1 MQVKTPKIKNNEVA
15 IFAIGGLHE
24 IGRNM
29 YCVQYQDEIIIMD
42 CGIKFP
48 EDELLGVNYV
58 ISDYSYLVKNREK
71 IKALV
76 VSHGHEDHIG
86 GIPFLL
92 EKIPEI
98 PVYATPFALA
108 LIKGKLEE
116 HGILAR
122 SELHPEFEDTV
133 LKFNK
138 LSVSFFRTTHS
149 IPDTLG
155 IAVHTPLGAV
165 VFTGDFK
172 FDLTPVMNQPAPNFQ
187 QMAQLGQEGVLA
199 LLSDSTNAEVSA
211 FTKSEQFVADS
222 LHNIITGIKG
232 RIIFATFAS
241 NLYRVSTA
249 LKAAEDTNRK
259 VAIFGRSMEN
269 GVKNGIELGYLN
281 VPDNLIVDA
290 ATINSLPPEKVM
302 ILCTGS
308 QGEPLAALSR
318 IANGTHRQI
327 KLHPNDTVI
336 FSSNPIPGNTLSVNH
351 LINNL
356 IEGGAHVIH
365 GRVNN
370 VHTSGHGGQEEL
382 KLMVRLVKPKYMIP
396 VHGEYRMQVI
406 HAGLAQQS
414 GVPAENTFVLQNG
427 EVAAFGPDSARIAG
441 QIQVDDVFVDTSGSA
456 DIGNVVVHDRQVLSE
471 EGIVIAVA
479 TVDFAHKRVLA
490 GPDIL
495 SRGFVYMRESQ
506 ELISAAQKRV
516 YHVLRSEMNQKELPD
531 MRQIKKAVTDSLSDF
546 LFQQTGRRPIV
557 LPMLVDKNS

>member
-1 MQVKTPKIKNNEVA
+1 MAKLTVKIKQNEVA
-15 IFAIGGLHE
+15 VFAIGGLHE

-29 YCVQYQDEIIIMD
+29 YCVQYQDEIVIMD

-48 EDELLGVNYV
+48 EDDLLGINYV

-108 LIKGKLEE
+108 LIKSKCEE
-116 HGILAR
+116 HGILDR
-122 SELHPEFEDTV
+122 TELHEEHEDTV
-133 LKFNK
+133 LTFDK
-138 LSVSFFRTTHS
+138 LKVTFFRTTHS

-187 QMAQLGQEGVLA
+187 RMAQLGEEGVLA
-199 LLSDSTNAEVSA
+199 LLSDSTNAEVPQ
-211 FTKSEQFVADS
+211 FTKSERFVAGS
-222 LHNIITGIKG
+222 LHNIITGIEG

-249 LKAAEDTNRK
+249 IQAAIDTGRK

-269 GVKNGIELGYLN
+269 GIQNGIDLGYLN
-281 VPDNLIVDA
+281 VPEGLIVDA
-290 ATINSLPPEKVM
+290 EAINSLPPEKVM
-302 ILCTGS
+302 LLCTGS

-327 KLHPNDTVI
+327 KLKPHDTVI
-336 FSSNPIPGNTLSVNH
+336 FSSNPIPGNTLSVNQ
-351 LINNL
+351 LINKL
-356 IEGGAHVIH
+356 MEGGANVVH

-382 KLMVRLVKPKYMIP
+382 KLMVELAKPKYMIP
-396 VHGEYRMQVI
+396 VHGEYRMQVV
-406 HAGLAQQS
+406 HAHLAQQA
-414 GVPAENTFVLQNG
+414 GVPAENTFVLKNG
-427 EVAAFGPDSARIAG
+427 EVVCFSPEGARIAG
-441 QIQVDDVFVDTSGSA
+441 DIHVKDVFVDTSGAA
-456 DIGNVVVHDRQVLSE
+456 DVGNIVVRDRQILSE
-471 EGIVIAVA
+471 EGLVVAVA
-479 TVDFAHKRVLA
+479 TVDYKHKQVLA

-506 ELISAAQKRV
+506 DLINAAQKHV
-516 YHVLRSEMNQKELPD
+516 YHVLKTEMAKSDKPKDSE
-531 MRQIKKAVTDSLSDF
+531 ICKAIIENLQDF
-546 LFQQTGRRPIV
+546 LYSRTERRPMI
-557 LPMLVDKNS
+557 LPMLVEKK

>member
-1 MQVKTPKIKNNEVA
+1 MAKLTVKIKQNEVA
-15 IFAIGGLHE
+15 VFAIGGLHE

-29 YCVQYQDEIIIMD
+29 YCVQYQDEIVIMD

-48 EDELLGVNYV
+48 EDDLLGINYV

-108 LIKGKLEE
+108 LIKSKCEE
-116 HGILAR
+116 HGILDR
-122 SELHPEFEDTV
+122 TELHEEHEETV
-133 LKFNK
+133 LTFDK
-138 LSVSFFRTTHS
+138 LKVTFFRTTHS

-187 QMAQLGQEGVLA
+187 RMAQLGEEGVLA
-199 LLSDSTNAEVSA
+199 LLSDSTNAEVPQ
-211 FTKSEQFVADS
+211 FTKSERFVAGS
-222 LHNIITGIKG
+222 LHNIITGIEG

-249 LKAAEDTNRK
+249 IQAAIDTGRK

-269 GVKNGIELGYLN
+269 GIQNGIDLGYLD
-281 VPDNLIVDA
+281 VPEGLIVDA
-290 ATINSLPPEKVM
+290 EAINSLPPEKVM
-302 ILCTGS
+302 LLCTGS

-327 KLHPNDTVI
+327 KLKPHDTVI
-336 FSSNPIPGNTLSVNH
+336 FSSNPIPGNTLSVNQ
-351 LINNL
+351 LINKL
-356 IEGGAHVIH
+356 MEGGAKVVH

-382 KLMVRLVKPKYMIP
+382 KLMVKLAKPKYMIP
-396 VHGEYRMQVI
+396 VHGEYRMQVV
-406 HAGLAQQS
+406 HSHLAQQT
-414 GVPAENTFVLQNG
+414 GVPAENTFVLKNG
-427 EVAAFGPDSARIAG
+427 EVVCFSPEGARIAG
-441 QIQVDDVFVDTSGSA
+441 DIHVKDVFVDTSGAA
-456 DIGNVVVHDRQVLSE
+456 DVGNIVVRDRQILSE
-471 EGIVIAVA
+471 EGLVVAVA
-479 TVDFAHKRVLA
+479 TVDYKHKQVLA

-506 ELISAAQKRV
+506 DLINAAQKHV
-516 YHVLRSEMNQKELPD
+516 YHVLKTEMAKSDKPKDSEI
-531 MRQIKKAVTDSLSDF
+531 RKAIIENLQDF
-546 LFQQTGRRPIV
+546 LYSRTERRPMI
-557 LPMLVDKNS
+557 LPMLVEKK

>member
-1 MQVKTPKIKNNEVA
+1 MTSQVKIKDNEVA
-15 IFAIGGLHE
+15 VFAIGGLHE

-29 YCVQYQDEIIIMD
+29 YCVQYQDEIVIMD

-48 EDELLGVNYV
+48 EDDLLGINYV
-58 ISDYSYLVKNREK
+58 ISDYSYLVKNRDK

-108 LIKGKLEE
+108 LIKSKCEE
-116 HGILAR
+116 HGILNKT
-122 SELHPEFEDTV
+122 ELHEEYEDTV
-133 LKFNK
+133 LKFDK
-138 LSVSFFRTTHS
+138 LSVTFFRTTHS

-187 QMAQLGQEGVLA
+187 RMAQLGKEGVLA
-199 LLSDSTNAEVSA
+199 LLSDSTNAEVPQ
-211 FTKSEQFVADS
+211 FTKSERFVAGS

-249 LKAAEDTNRK
+249 IKAAIDTGRK
-259 VAIFGRSMEN
+259 VAVFGRSMEN
-269 GVKNGIELGYLN
+269 GIQNGIDLGYLH
-281 VPDNLIVDA
+281 VPDGLIVDA
-290 ATINSLPPEKVM
+290 ETINSLPPEKVM

-308 QGEPLAALSR
+308 QGEPLAALSK

-327 KLHPNDTVI
+327 KLKPKDTVI

-351 LINNL
+351 LINKL
-356 IEGGAHVIH
+356 MEGGANVVH
-365 GRVNN
+365 GRINN

-382 KLMVRLVKPKYMIP
+382 KLMVELAKPKYMIP
-396 VHGEYRMQVI
+396 VHGEYRMQVV
-406 HAGLAQQS
+406 HAHLAQQA
-414 GVPAENTFVLQNG
+414 GVPKENTFVLKNG
-427 EVAAFGPDSARIAG
+427 EVVCFGPEGARIAG
-441 QIQVDDVFVDTSGSA
+441 DIHVKDVFVDTSGAA
-456 DIGNVVVHDRQVLSE
+456 DVGNIVVRDRQILSE
-471 EGIVIAVA
+471 EGLVVAVA
-479 TVDFAHKRVLA
+479 TVDYKHKRVLA

-506 ELISAAQKRV
+506 DLINAAQKHV
-516 YHVLRSEMNQKELPD
+516 YHVLKTEMAKKEKPKDSEI
-531 MRQIKKAVTDSLSDF
+531 RKAIIDNLQDF
-546 LFQQTGRRPIV
+546 LYSKTERRPMI
-557 LPMLVDKNS
+557 LPMLVEKK

>member
-1 MQVKTPKIKNNEVA
+1 MRIKNNEVA
-15 IFAIGGLHE
+15 VVAIGGLHE
-24 IGRNM
+24 IGKNM

-48 EDELLGVNYV
+48 EDDLLGINYV
-58 ISDYSYLVKNREK
+58 ISDYSYLIKNRKK

-92 EKIPEI
+92 EKISEI

-116 HGILAR
+116 HGILR
-122 SELHPEFEDTV
+122 TTELHEEHEDTV
-133 LKFNK
+133 LKFKK
-138 LSVSFFRTTHS
+138 LTVTFFRTTHS

-172 FDLTPVMNQPAPNFQ
+172 FDLTPVMNQPAPDFQ
-187 QMAQLGQEGVLA
+187 RMAKLGNEGVLA
-199 LLSDSTNAEVSA
+199 LLSDSTNAEVSQ
-211 FTKSEQFVADS
+211 FTKSERFVAHS
-222 LHNIITGIKG
+222 LHDIITGIHG

-249 LKAAEDTNRK
+249 IEAAIDTGRK

-269 GVKNGIELGYLN
+269 GVQNGIDLGYLN
-281 VPDNLIVDA
+281 VPEGLIVDA
-290 ATINSLPPEKVM
+290 NEINHTPAEQAM

-327 KLHPNDTVI
+327 SLQPGDTVI

-351 LINNL
+351 LINKL
-356 IEGGAHVIH
+356 MEGGANVIH
-365 GRVNN
+365 GRINN

-382 KLMVRLVKPKYMIP
+382 KMMVRLTKPKYMIP
-396 VHGEYRMQVI
+396 VHGEYRMQVV
-406 HAGLAQQS
+406 HTELAQAA
-414 GVPAENTFVLQNG
+414 GVPEDHTFVLENG
-427 EVAAFGPDSARIAG
+427 EVLCFSPEGSRIAG
-441 QIQVDDVFVDTSGSA
+441 HVPAGDVYVDTSGTA
-456 DIGNVVVHDRQVLSE
+456 DVGNVVVHDRQVLSE
-471 EGIVIAVA
+471 DGLVVVVA
-479 TVDFAHKRVLA
+479 TVDYKHKRVLA
-490 GPDIL
+490 GPDVL
-495 SRGFVYMRESQ
+495 SRGFVYMREST
-506 ELISAAQKRV
+506 ELINQAQKHI
-516 YHVLRSEMNQKELPD
+516 YHIIKSEMDKVETPKD
-531 MRQIKKAVTDSLSDF
+531 SVIRKAIIENLADF
-546 LFQQTGRRPIV
+546 LYSKTKRRPMI
-557 LPMLVDKNS
+557 LPMIVEKK

>member
-1 MQVKTPKIKNNEVA
+1 MDKLTVKIKQNEVA
-15 IFAIGGLHE
+15 VFAIGGLHE

-29 YCVQYQDEIIIMD
+29 YCVQYQDEIVIMD

-48 EDELLGVNYV
+48 EDDLLGINYV

-108 LIKGKLEE
+108 LIKSKCEE
-116 HGILAR
+116 HGILDR
-122 SELHPEFEDTV
+122 TELHEEHEDTV
-133 LKFNK
+133 LTFDK
-138 LSVSFFRTTHS
+138 LKVTFFRTTHS

-187 QMAQLGQEGVLA
+187 RMAHLGEEGVLA
-199 LLSDSTNAEVSA
+199 LLSDSTNAEVPQ
-211 FTKSEQFVADS
+211 FTKSERFVASS

-249 LKAAEDTNRK
+249 IQAAIDTGRK

-269 GVKNGIELGYLN
+269 GIQNGIDLGYLD
-281 VPDNLIVDA
+281 VPEGLIVDA
-290 ATINSLPPEKVM
+290 EAINSLPPEKVM
-302 ILCTGS
+302 LLCTGS

-327 KLHPNDTVI
+327 KLKPHDTVI
-336 FSSNPIPGNTLSVNH
+336 FSSNPIPGNTLSVNQ
-351 LINNL
+351 LINKL
-356 IEGGAHVIH
+356 MEGGANVVH

-382 KLMVRLVKPKYMIP
+382 KLMVELTKPKYMIP
-396 VHGEYRMQVI
+396 VHGEYRMQVV
-406 HAGLAQQS
+406 HAHLAQQA
-414 GVPAENTFVLQNG
+414 GVPAENTFVLKNG
-427 EVAAFGPDSARIAG
+427 EVVCFSPEGARIAG
-441 QIQVDDVFVDTSGSA
+441 DIHVKDVFVDTSGAA
-456 DIGNVVVHDRQVLSE
+456 DVGNIVVRDRQILSE
-471 EGIVIAVA
+471 EGLVVAVA
-479 TVDFAHKRVLA
+479 TVDYKHKQVLA

-506 ELISAAQKRV
+506 DLINAAQKLV
-516 YHVLRSEMNQKELPD
+516 YHVLKTEMAKSDKPKDSEI
-531 MRQIKKAVTDSLSDF
+531 RKAIIESLQDF
-546 LFQQTGRRPIV
+546 LYSRTERRPMI
-557 LPMLVDKNS
+557 LPMLVEKK

>member
-1 MQVKTPKIKNNEVA
+1 MKIKQNEVA
-15 IFAIGGLHE
+15 VFAIGGLHE

-29 YCVQYQDEIIIMD
+29 YCVQYQDEIVIMD

-48 EDELLGVNYV
+48 EDELLGINYV

-108 LIKGKLEE
+108 LIKSKCEE
-116 HGILAR
+116 HGILDR
-122 SELHPEFEDTV
+122 TELHEEHEDTV
-133 LKFNK
+133 LTFDK
-138 LSVSFFRTTHS
+138 LKVTFFRTTHS

-187 QMAQLGQEGVLA
+187 RMAQLGEEGVLA
-199 LLSDSTNAEVSA
+199 LLSDSTNAEVPQ
-211 FTKSEQFVADS
+211 FTKSERFVAGS

-249 LKAAEDTNRK
+249 IQAAIDTGRK

-269 GVKNGIELGYLN
+269 GIQNGIDLGYLD
-281 VPDNLIVDA
+281 VPEGLIVDA
-290 ATINSLPPEKVM
+290 ETINSLPPEKVM

-327 KLHPNDTVI
+327 KLKPHDTVI
-336 FSSNPIPGNTLSVNH
+336 FSSNPIPGNTLSVNQ
-351 LINNL
+351 LINKL
-356 IEGGAHVIH
+356 MEGGANVVH

-382 KLMVRLVKPKYMIP
+382 KLMVELAKPKYMIP
-396 VHGEYRMQVI
+396 VHGEYRMQVV
-406 HAGLAQQS
+406 HAHLAQQA
-414 GVPAENTFVLQNG
+414 GVPAENTFVLKNG
-427 EVAAFGPDSARIAG
+427 EVVCFSPEGARIAG
-441 QIQVDDVFVDTSGSA
+441 DIHVKDVFVDTSGAA
-456 DIGNVVVHDRQVLSE
+456 DVGNIVVRDRQILSE
-471 EGIVIAVA
+471 EGLVVAVA
-479 TVDFAHKRVLA
+479 TVDYKHKRVLA

-506 ELISAAQKRV
+506 DLINAAQKHV
-516 YHVLRSEMNQKELPD
+516 YHVLKTEMAKSDKPKDSEI
-531 MRQIKKAVTDSLSDF
+531 RKAIIENLQDF
-546 LFQQTGRRPIV
+546 LYSRTERRPMI
-557 LPMLVDKNS
+557 LPMLVEKK

>member
-1 MQVKTPKIKNNEVA
+1 MKIKQNEVA
-15 IFAIGGLHE
+15 VFAIGGLHE

-29 YCVQYQDEIIIMD
+29 YCVQYQDEIVIMD

-48 EDELLGVNYV
+48 EDDLLGINYV

-108 LIKGKLEE
+108 LIKSKCEE
-116 HGILAR
+116 HGILDR
-122 SELHPEFEDTV
+122 TELHEEHEDTV
-133 LKFNK
+133 LTFDK
-138 LSVSFFRTTHS
+138 LKVTFFRTTHS

-187 QMAQLGQEGVLA
+187 RMAHLGEEGVLA
-199 LLSDSTNAEVSA
+199 LLSDSTNAEVPQ
-211 FTKSEQFVADS
+211 FTKSERFVASS
-222 LHNIITGIKG
+222 LHNIITGIEG

-249 LKAAEDTNRK
+249 IQAAIDTGRK

-269 GVKNGIELGYLN
+269 GIQNGIDLGYLD
-281 VPDNLIVDA
+281 VPEGLIVDA
-290 ATINSLPPEKVM
+290 EAINSLPPEKVM
-302 ILCTGS
+302 LLCTGS

-327 KLHPNDTVI
+327 KLKPHDTVI
-336 FSSNPIPGNTLSVNH
+336 FSSNPIPGNTLSVNQ
-351 LINNL
+351 LINKL
-356 IEGGAHVIH
+356 MEGGANVVH

-382 KLMVRLVKPKYMIP
+382 KLMVELAKPKYMIP
-396 VHGEYRMQVI
+396 VHGEYRMQVV
-406 HAGLAQQS
+406 HAHLAQQA
-414 GVPAENTFVLQNG
+414 GVPAENTFVLKNG
-427 EVAAFGPDSARIAG
+427 EVVCFSSEGARIAG
-441 QIQVDDVFVDTSGSA
+441 DIHVKDVFVDTSGAA
-456 DIGNVVVHDRQVLSE
+456 DVGNIVVRDRQILSE
-471 EGIVIAVA
+471 EGLVVVVA
-479 TVDFAHKRVLA
+479 TVDYKHKLVLA

-506 ELISAAQKRV
+506 DLINAAQKLV
-516 YHVLRSEMNQKELPD
+516 YHVLKTEMAKSDKPKDSEI
-531 MRQIKKAVTDSLSDF
+531 RKAIIESLQDF
-546 LFQQTGRRPIV
+546 LYSRTERRPMI
-557 LPMLVDKNS
+557 LPMLVEKK

>member
-1 MQVKTPKIKNNEVA
+1 MRIKNNEVA
-15 IFAIGGLHE
+15 VVAIGGLHE
-24 IGRNM
+24 IGKNM

-48 EDELLGVNYV
+48 EDDLLGINYV
-58 ISDYSYLVKNREK
+58 ISDYSYLIKNRKK

-116 HGILAR
+116 HGILR
-122 SELHPEFEDTV
+122 TTELHEEHEDTV
-133 LKFNK
+133 LKFKK
-138 LSVSFFRTTHS
+138 LTVTFFRTTHS

-172 FDLTPVMNQPAPNFQ
+172 FDLTPVMNQPAPDFQ
-187 QMAQLGQEGVLA
+187 RMAKLGNEGVLA
-199 LLSDSTNAEVSA
+199 LLSDSTNAEVSQ
-211 FTKSEQFVADS
+211 FTKSERFVAHS
-222 LHNIITGIKG
+222 LHDIITGIHG

-249 LKAAEDTNRK
+249 IEAAIDTGRK

-269 GVKNGIELGYLN
+269 GVQNGIDLGYLN
-281 VPDNLIVDA
+281 VPEGLIVDA
-290 ATINSLPPEKVM
+290 NEINHTPAEQAM

-327 KLHPNDTVI
+327 SLQPGDTVI

-351 LINNL
+351 LINKL
-356 IEGGAHVIH
+356 MEGGANVIH
-365 GRVNN
+365 GRINN

-382 KLMVRLVKPKYMIP
+382 KMMVRLTKPKYMIP
-396 VHGEYRMQVI
+396 VHGEYRMQVV
-406 HAGLAQQS
+406 HTELAQAA
-414 GVPAENTFVLQNG
+414 GVPEDHTFVLENG
-427 EVAAFGPDSARIAG
+427 EVLCFSPEGSRIAG
-441 QIQVDDVFVDTSGSA
+441 HIPAGDVYVDTSGTA
-456 DIGNVVVHDRQVLSE
+456 DVGNVVVHDRQVLSE
-471 EGIVIAVA
+471 DGLVVVVA
-479 TVDFAHKRVLA
+479 TVDYKHKRVLA
-490 GPDIL
+490 GPDVL
-495 SRGFVYMRESQ
+495 SRGFVYMREST
-506 ELISAAQKRV
+506 ELINQAQKHI
-516 YHVLRSEMNQKELPD
+516 YHIIKSEMDKVETPKD
-531 MRQIKKAVTDSLSDF
+531 SVVRKAIIENLADF
-546 LFQQTGRRPIV
+546 LYSKTKRRPMI
-557 LPMLVDKNS
+557 LPMIVEKK

>member
-1 MQVKTPKIKNNEVA
+1 MRIKNNEVA
-15 IFAIGGLHE
+15 VVAIGGLHE
-24 IGRNM
+24 IGKNM

-48 EDELLGVNYV
+48 EDDLLGINYV
-58 ISDYSYLVKNREK
+58 ISDYSYLIKNRKK

-116 HGILAR
+116 HGILR
-122 SELHPEFEDTV
+122 TTELHEEHEDTV
-133 LKFNK
+133 LKFKK
-138 LSVSFFRTTHS
+138 LTVTFFRTTHS

-172 FDLTPVMNQPAPNFQ
+172 FDLTPVMNQPAPDFQ
-187 QMAQLGQEGVLA
+187 KMAKLGNEGVLV
-199 LLSDSTNAEVSA
+199 LLSDSTNAEVTQ
-211 FTKSEQFVADS
+211 FTKSERFVAKS
-222 LHNIITGIKG
+222 LHDIITGIHG

-249 LKAAEDTNRK
+249 IQAAIDTGRK

-269 GVKNGIELGYLN
+269 GVQNGIDLGYLN
-281 VPDNLIVDA
+281 VPDGLIVDA
-290 ATINSLPPEKVM
+290 NEINHTPAEQVM

-327 KLHPNDTVI
+327 SLQPGDTVI

-351 LINNL
+351 LINKL
-356 IEGGAHVIH
+356 MEGGASVVH
-365 GRVNN
+365 GRINN

-382 KLMVRLVKPKYMIP
+382 KMMVRLTKPKYMIP

-406 HAGLAQQS
+406 HTELAQAA
-414 GVPAENTFVLQNG
+414 GVPAANTFVLENG
-427 EVAAFGPDSARIAG
+427 EVICFGPEGSRIAG
-441 QIQVDDVFVDTSGSA
+441 HIPAGDVYVDTSGTA
-456 DIGNVVVHDRQVLSE
+456 DVGNVVVHDRQVLSE
-471 EGIVIAVA
+471 DGLVVVVA
-479 TVDFAHKRVLA
+479 TVDYKHKRVLA
-490 GPDIL
+490 GPDVL
-495 SRGFVYMRESQ
+495 SRGFVYMREST
-506 ELISAAQKRV
+506 ELINQAQKHI
-516 YHVLRSEMNQKELPD
+516 YHIIKSEMDKTEHP
-531 MRQIKKAVTDSLSDF
+531 KDSVIRNAIITNLSDF
-546 LFQQTGRRPIV
+546 LYSKTKRRPLI
-557 LPMLVDKNS
+557 LPMLVEKK

>member
-1 MQVKTPKIKNNEVA
+1 MKIKQNEVA
-15 IFAIGGLHE
+15 VFAIGGLHE

-29 YCVQYQDEIIIMD
+29 YCVQYQDEIVIMD

-48 EDELLGVNYV
+48 EDELLGINYV

-108 LIKGKLEE
+108 LIKSKCEE
-116 HGILAR
+116 HGILDR
-122 SELHPEFEDTV
+122 TELHEEHEDTV
-133 LKFNK
+133 LTFDK
-138 LSVSFFRTTHS
+138 LKVTFFRTTHS

-187 QMAQLGQEGVLA
+187 RMAQLGEEGVLA
-199 LLSDSTNAEVSA
+199 LLSDSTNAEVPQ
-211 FTKSEQFVADS
+211 FTKSERFVAGS
-222 LHNIITGIKG
+222 LHNIITGIEG

-249 LKAAEDTNRK
+249 IQAAIDTGRK

-269 GVKNGIELGYLN
+269 GIQNGIDLGYLD
-281 VPDNLIVDA
+281 VPEGLIVDA
-290 ATINSLPPEKVM
+290 ETINSLPPEKVM

-327 KLHPNDTVI
+327 KLKPHDTVI
-336 FSSNPIPGNTLSVNH
+336 FSSNPIPGNTLSVNQ
-351 LINNL
+351 LINKL
-356 IEGGAHVIH
+356 MEGGANVVH

-382 KLMVRLVKPKYMIP
+382 KLMVELAKPKYMIP
-396 VHGEYRMQVI
+396 VHGEYRMQVV
-406 HAGLAQQS
+406 HAHLAQQA
-414 GVPAENTFVLQNG
+414 GVPAENTFVLKNG
-427 EVAAFGPDSARIAG
+427 EVVCFSPDGARIAG
-441 QIQVDDVFVDTSGSA
+441 DIHVKDVFVDTSGAA
-456 DIGNVVVHDRQVLSE
+456 DVGNIVVRDRQILSE
-471 EGIVIAVA
+471 EGLVVAVA
-479 TVDFAHKRVLA
+479 TVDYKHKRVLA

-506 ELISAAQKRV
+506 DLINAAQKHV
-516 YHVLRSEMNQKELPD
+516 YHILKTEMAKSDKPKDSEI
-531 MRQIKKAVTDSLSDF
+531 RKAIVENLQDF
-546 LFQQTGRRPIV
+546 LYSRTERRPMI
-557 LPMLVDKNS
+557 LPMLIEKK

>member
-1 MQVKTPKIKNNEVA
+1 MKIKQNEVA
-15 IFAIGGLHE
+15 VFAIGGLHE

-29 YCVQYQDEIIIMD
+29 YCVQYQDEIVIMD

-48 EDELLGVNYV
+48 EDELLGINYV

-108 LIKGKLEE
+108 LIKSKCEE
-116 HGILAR
+116 HGILDR
-122 SELHPEFEDTV
+122 TELHEEHEDTV
-133 LKFNK
+133 LTFDK
-138 LSVSFFRTTHS
+138 LKVTFFRTTHS

-187 QMAQLGQEGVLA
+187 RMAQLGEEGVLA
-199 LLSDSTNAEVSA
+199 LLSDSTNAEVPQ
-211 FTKSEQFVADS
+211 FTKSERFVAGS
-222 LHNIITGIKG
+222 LHNIITGIEG

-249 LKAAEDTNRK
+249 IQAAIDTGRK

-269 GVKNGIELGYLN
+269 GIQNGIDLGYLD
-281 VPDNLIVDA
+281 VPEGLIVDA
-290 ATINSLPPEKVM
+290 ETINSLPPEKVM

-327 KLHPNDTVI
+327 KLKPHDTVI
-336 FSSNPIPGNTLSVNH
+336 FSSNPIPGNTLSVNQ
-351 LINNL
+351 LINKL
-356 IEGGAHVIH
+356 MEGGANVVH

-382 KLMVRLVKPKYMIP
+382 KLMVELAKPKYMIP
-396 VHGEYRMQVI
+396 VHGEYRMQVV
-406 HAGLAQQS
+406 HAHLAQQA
-414 GVPAENTFVLQNG
+414 GVPAENTFVLKNG
-427 EVAAFGPDSARIAG
+427 EVVCFSPDGARIAG
-441 QIQVDDVFVDTSGSA
+441 DIHVKDVFVDTSGAA
-456 DIGNVVVHDRQVLSE
+456 DVGNIVVRDRQILSE
-471 EGIVIAVA
+471 EGLVVAVA
-479 TVDFAHKRVLA
+479 TVDYKHKRVLA

-506 ELISAAQKRV
+506 DLINAAQKHV
-516 YHVLRSEMNQKELPD
+516 YHVLKTEMAKSDKPKDSEI
-531 MRQIKKAVTDSLSDF
+531 RKAIVENLQDF
-546 LFQQTGRRPIV
+546 LYSRTERRPTI
-557 LPMLVDKNS
+557 LPMLIEKK

>member
-1 MQVKTPKIKNNEVA
+1 MKIKQNEVA
-15 IFAIGGLHE
+15 VFAIGGLHE

-29 YCVQYQDEIIIMD
+29 YCVQYQDEIVIMD

-48 EDELLGVNYV
+48 EDDLLGINYV

-108 LIKGKLEE
+108 LIKSKCEE
-116 HGILAR
+116 HGILDR
-122 SELHPEFEDTV
+122 TELHEEHEDTV
-133 LKFNK
+133 LTFDK
-138 LSVSFFRTTHS
+138 LKVTFFRTTHS

-187 QMAQLGQEGVLA
+187 RMAQLGEEGVLA
-199 LLSDSTNAEVSA
+199 LLSDSTNAEVPQ
-211 FTKSEQFVADS
+211 FTKSERFVASS
-222 LHNIITGIKG
+222 LHKIITGIEG

-249 LKAAEDTNRK
+249 IQAAIDTGRK

-269 GVKNGIELGYLN
+269 GIQNGIDLGYLD
-281 VPDNLIVDA
+281 VPEGLIVDA
-290 ATINSLPPEKVM
+290 EAINSLPPEKVM
-302 ILCTGS
+302 LLCTGS

-327 KLHPNDTVI
+327 KLKPHDTVI
-336 FSSNPIPGNTLSVNH
+336 FSSNPIPGNTLSVNQ
-351 LINNL
+351 LINKL
-356 IEGGAHVIH
+356 MEGGANVVH

-382 KLMVRLVKPKYMIP
+382 KLMVELTKPKYMIP
-396 VHGEYRMQVI
+396 VHGEYRMQVV
-406 HAGLAQQS
+406 HAHLAQQA
-414 GVPAENTFVLQNG
+414 GVPAENTFVLKNG
-427 EVAAFGPDSARIAG
+427 DVVCFSPEGARIAG
-441 QIQVDDVFVDTSGSA
+441 DIHVKDVFVDTSGAA
-456 DIGNVVVHDRQVLSE
+456 DVGNIVVRDRQILSE
-471 EGIVIAVA
+471 EGLVVAVA
-479 TVDFAHKRVLA
+479 TVDYKHKQVLA

-506 ELISAAQKRV
+506 DLINAAQKHV
-516 YHVLRSEMNQKELPD
+516 YHVLKTEMAKSDKPKDSEI
-531 MRQIKKAVTDSLSDF
+531 RKAIIESLQDF
-546 LFQQTGRRPIV
+546 LYSRTERRPMI
-557 LPMLVDKNS
+557 LPMLVEKK

>member
-1 MQVKTPKIKNNEVA
+1 MKIKKNEVA
-15 IFAIGGLHE
+15 VFAIGGLHE

-48 EDELLGVNYV
+48 EDELLGINYV

-108 LIKGKLEE
+108 LIKSKCEE
-116 HGILAR
+116 HGILDKT
-122 SELHPEFEDTV
+122 ELHVESEDLV
-133 LKFNK
+133 LQFDK

-187 QMAQLGQEGVLA
+187 RMAQLGEEGVLA
-199 LLSDSTNAEVSA
+199 LLSDSTNAEVPQ
-211 FTKSEQFVADS
+211 FTKSERFVAGS

-249 LKAAEDTNRK
+249 IKAAIDTGRK
-259 VAIFGRSMEN
+259 VAVFGRSMEN
-269 GVKNGIELGYLN
+269 GIQNGIELGYLN

-290 ATINSLPPEKVM
+290 ETINSLPPEKVM

-327 KLHPNDTVI
+327 KLHPDDTVI

-351 LINNL
+351 LINKL
-356 IEGGAHVIH
+356 MEGGAHVVH

-382 KLMVRLVKPKYMIP
+382 KLMVELSKPKYMIP
-396 VHGEYRMQVI
+396 VHGEYRMQVV
-406 HAGLAQQS
+406 HAHLAQEA
-414 GVPAENTFVLQNG
+414 GVPAENTFVLKNG
-427 EVAAFGPDSARIAG
+427 EIVCFSPEGARIAG
-441 QIQVDDVFVDTSGSA
+441 DLHVKDVFVDTSGAA
-456 DIGNVVVHDRQVLSE
+456 DVGNVVVRDRQILSE
-471 EGIVIAVA
+471 EGLVVAVA
-479 TVDFAHKRVLA
+479 TVDYKHKRVLA

-506 ELISAAQKRV
+506 DLINAAQKHV
-516 YHVLRSEMNQKELPD
+516 YHILKTEMAKDEKPKDSEI
-531 MRQIKKAVTDSLSDF
+531 RKAIIENLQDF
-546 LFQQTGRRPIV
+546 LYSRTERRPMI
-557 LPMLVDKNS
+557 LPMLIEKK

>member
-1 MQVKTPKIKNNEVA
+1 MKIKQNEVA
-15 IFAIGGLHE
+15 VFAIGGLHE

-29 YCVQYQDEIIIMD
+29 YCVQYQDEIVIMD

-48 EDELLGVNYV
+48 EDDLLGINYV

-108 LIKGKLEE
+108 LIKSKCEE
-116 HGILAR
+116 HGILDR
-122 SELHPEFEDTV
+122 TELHEEHEDTV
-133 LKFNK
+133 LTFDK
-138 LSVSFFRTTHS
+138 LKVTFFRTTHS

-187 QMAQLGQEGVLA
+187 RMAQLGEEGVLA
-199 LLSDSTNAEVSA
+199 LLSDSTNAEVPQ
-211 FTKSEQFVADS
+211 FTKSERFVAGS
-222 LHNIITGIKG
+222 LHNIITGIEG

-249 LKAAEDTNRK
+249 IQAAIDTGRK

-269 GVKNGIELGYLN
+269 GIQNGIDLGYLD
-281 VPDNLIVDA
+281 VPEGLIVDA
-290 ATINSLPPEKVM
+290 EAINSLPPEKVM
-302 ILCTGS
+302 LLCTGS

-327 KLHPNDTVI
+327 KLKPHDTVI
-336 FSSNPIPGNTLSVNH
+336 FSSNPIPGNTLSVNQ
-351 LINNL
+351 LINKL
-356 IEGGAHVIH
+356 MEGGANVVH

-382 KLMVRLVKPKYMIP
+382 KLMVELTKPKYMIP
-396 VHGEYRMQVI
+396 VHGEYRMQVV
-406 HAGLAQQS
+406 HAHLAQQA
-414 GVPAENTFVLQNG
+414 GVPAENTFVLKNG
-427 EVAAFGPDSARIAG
+427 DVVCFSPEGARIAG
-441 QIQVDDVFVDTSGSA
+441 DIHVKDVFVDTSGAA
-456 DIGNVVVHDRQVLSE
+456 DVGNIVVRDRQILSE
-471 EGIVIAVA
+471 EGLVVAVA
-479 TVDFAHKRVLA
+479 TVDYKHKQVLA

-506 ELISAAQKRV
+506 DLINAAQKLV
-516 YHVLRSEMNQKELPD
+516 YHVLKTEMAKSDKPKDSEI
-531 MRQIKKAVTDSLSDF
+531 RKAIIESLQDF
-546 LFQQTGRRPIV
+546 LYSRTERRPMI
-557 LPMLVDKNS
+557 LPMLVEKK

>member
-1 MQVKTPKIKNNEVA
+1 MKIKQNEVA
-15 IFAIGGLHE
+15 VFAIGGLHE

-29 YCVQYQDEIIIMD
+29 YCVQYQDEIVIMD

-48 EDELLGVNYV
+48 EDDLLGINYV

-108 LIKGKLEE
+108 LIKSKCEE
-116 HGILAR
+116 HGILDR
-122 SELHPEFEDTV
+122 TELHEEHEDTV
-133 LKFNK
+133 LTFDK
-138 LSVSFFRTTHS
+138 LKVTFFRTTHS

-187 QMAQLGQEGVLA
+187 RMAHLGEEGVLA
-199 LLSDSTNAEVSA
+199 LLSDSTNAEVPQ
-211 FTKSEQFVADS
+211 FTKSERFVASS
-222 LHNIITGIKG
+222 LHNIITGIEG

-249 LKAAEDTNRK
+249 IQAAIDTGRK

-269 GVKNGIELGYLN
+269 GIQNGIDLGYLN
-281 VPDNLIVDA
+281 VPEGLIVDA
-290 ATINSLPPEKVM
+290 EAINSLPPEKVM
-302 ILCTGS
+302 LLCTGS

-327 KLHPNDTVI
+327 KLKPHDTVI
-336 FSSNPIPGNTLSVNH
+336 FSSNPIPGNTLSVNQ
-351 LINNL
+351 LINKL
-356 IEGGAHVIH
+356 MEGGANVVH

-382 KLMVRLVKPKYMIP
+382 KLMVELTKPKYMIP
-396 VHGEYRMQVI
+396 VHGEYRMQVV
-406 HAGLAQQS
+406 HAHLAQQA
-414 GVPAENTFVLQNG
+414 GVPAENTFVLKNG
-427 EVAAFGPDSARIAG
+427 EVVCFSPEGARIAG
-441 QIQVDDVFVDTSGSA
+441 DIHVKDVFVDTSGAA
-456 DIGNVVVHDRQVLSE
+456 DVGNIVVRDRQILSE
-471 EGIVIAVA
+471 EGLVVAVA
-479 TVDFAHKRVLA
+479 TVDYKHKQVLA

-506 ELISAAQKRV
+506 DLINAAQKLV
-516 YHVLRSEMNQKELPD
+516 YHVLKTEMAKSDKPKDSEI
-531 MRQIKKAVTDSLSDF
+531 RKAIIESLQDF
-546 LFQQTGRRPIV
+546 LYSRTERRPMI
-557 LPMLVDKNS
+557 LPMLVEKK

>member
-1 MQVKTPKIKNNEVA
+1 MKIKQNEVA
-15 IFAIGGLHE
+15 VFAIGGLHE

-29 YCVQYQDEIIIMD
+29 YCVQYQDEIVIMD

-48 EDELLGVNYV
+48 EDDLLGINYV

-98 PVYATPFALA
+98 PVYATPYALA
-108 LIKGKLEE
+108 LIKSKCEE
-116 HGILAR
+116 HGILDR
-122 SELHPEFEDTV
+122 TELHEEHEDTV
-133 LKFNK
+133 LTFDK
-138 LSVSFFRTTHS
+138 LKVTFFRTTHS

-155 IAVHTPLGAV
+155 IAVHTPLGVV

-187 QMAQLGQEGVLA
+187 RMAQLGEEGVLA
-199 LLSDSTNAEVSA
+199 LLSDSTNAEVPQ
-211 FTKSEQFVADS
+211 FTKSERFVASS
-222 LHNIITGIKG
+222 LHNIITGIEG

-249 LKAAEDTNRK
+249 IQAAIDTGRK

-269 GVKNGIELGYLN
+269 GIQNGIDLGYLD
-281 VPDNLIVDA
+281 VPEGLIVDA
-290 ATINSLPPEKVM
+290 EAINSLPPEKVM
-302 ILCTGS
+302 LLCTGS

-327 KLHPNDTVI
+327 KLKPHDTVI
-336 FSSNPIPGNTLSVNH
+336 FSSNPIPGNTMSVNQ
-351 LINNL
+351 LINKL
-356 IEGGAHVIH
+356 MEGGANVVH

-382 KLMVRLVKPKYMIP
+382 KLMVELTKPKYMIP
-396 VHGEYRMQVI
+396 VHGEYRMQVV
-406 HAGLAQQS
+406 HAHLAQQA
-414 GVPAENTFVLQNG
+414 GVPAENTFVLKNG
-427 EVAAFGPDSARIAG
+427 EVVCFSPEGARIAG
-441 QIQVDDVFVDTSGSA
+441 DIHVKDVFVDTSGAA
-456 DIGNVVVHDRQVLSE
+456 DVGNIVVRDRQILSE
-471 EGIVIAVA
+471 EGLVVAVA
-479 TVDFAHKRVLA
+479 TVDYKHKQVLA

-506 ELISAAQKRV
+506 DLINAAQKLV
-516 YHVLRSEMNQKELPD
+516 YHVLKTEMAKSDKPKDSEI
-531 MRQIKKAVTDSLSDF
+531 RKAIIESLQDF
-546 LFQQTGRRPIV
+546 LYSRTERRPMI
-557 LPMLVDKNS
+557 LPMLVEKK

>member
-1 MQVKTPKIKNNEVA
+1 MKIKQNEVA
-15 IFAIGGLHE
+15 VFAIGGLHE

-48 EDELLGVNYV
+48 EDELLGINYV

-108 LIKGKLEE
+108 LIKSKCEE
-116 HGILAR
+116 HGILDR
-122 SELHPEFEDTV
+122 TELHEEHEDTV
-133 LKFNK
+133 LTFDK
-138 LSVSFFRTTHS
+138 LKVTFFRTTHS

-187 QMAQLGQEGVLA
+187 RMAQLGEEGVLA
-199 LLSDSTNAEVSA
+199 LLSDSTNAEVPQ
-211 FTKSEQFVADS
+211 FTKSERFVAGS
-222 LHNIITGIKG
+222 LHNIITGIEG

-249 LKAAEDTNRK
+249 IQAAIDTGRK

-269 GVKNGIELGYLN
+269 GIQNGIDLGYLD
-281 VPDNLIVDA
+281 VPEGLIVDA
-290 ATINSLPPEKVM
+290 ETINSLPPEKVM

-327 KLHPNDTVI
+327 KLKPHDTVI
-336 FSSNPIPGNTLSVNH
+336 FSSNPIPGNTLSVNQ
-351 LINNL
+351 LINKL
-356 IEGGAHVIH
+356 MEGGANVVH

-382 KLMVRLVKPKYMIP
+382 KLMVELAKPKYMIP
-396 VHGEYRMQVI
+396 VHGEYRMQVV
-406 HAGLAQQS
+406 HAHLAQQA
-414 GVPAENTFVLQNG
+414 GVPAENTFVLKNG
-427 EVAAFGPDSARIAG
+427 EVVCFSPEGARIAG
-441 QIQVDDVFVDTSGSA
+441 DIHVKDVFVDTSGAA
-456 DIGNVVVHDRQVLSE
+456 DVGNIVVRDRQILSE
-471 EGIVIAVA
+471 EGLVVAVA
-479 TVDFAHKRVLA
+479 TVDYKHKRVLA

-506 ELISAAQKRV
+506 DLINAAQKHV
-516 YHVLRSEMNQKELPD
+516 YHVLKTEMAKSDKPKDSEI
-531 MRQIKKAVTDSLSDF
+531 RKAIVENLQDF
-546 LFQQTGRRPIV
+546 LYSRTERRPMI
-557 LPMLVDKNS
+557 LPMLIEKK

>member
-1 MQVKTPKIKNNEVA
+1 MAKLTVKIKQNEVA
-15 IFAIGGLHE
+15 VFAIGGLHE

-29 YCVQYQDEIIIMD
+29 YCVQYQDEIVIMD

-48 EDELLGVNYV
+48 EDDLLGINYV

-108 LIKGKLEE
+108 LIKSKCEE
-116 HGILAR
+116 HGILDR
-122 SELHPEFEDTV
+122 TELHEEHEDTV
-133 LKFNK
+133 LTFDK
-138 LSVSFFRTTHS
+138 LKVTFFRTTHS

-187 QMAQLGQEGVLA
+187 RMAQLGEEGVLA
-199 LLSDSTNAEVSA
+199 LLSDSTNAEVPQ
-211 FTKSEQFVADS
+211 FTKSERFVAGS
-222 LHNIITGIKG
+222 LHNIITGIEG

-249 LKAAEDTNRK
+249 IQAAIDTGRK

-269 GVKNGIELGYLN
+269 GIQNGIDLGYLD
-281 VPDNLIVDA
+281 VPEGLIVDA
-290 ATINSLPPEKVM
+290 EAINSLPPEKVM
-302 ILCTGS
+302 LLCTGS

-327 KLHPNDTVI
+327 KLKPHDTVI
-336 FSSNPIPGNTLSVNH
+336 FSSNPIPGNTLSVNQ
-351 LINNL
+351 LINKL
-356 IEGGAHVIH
+356 MEGGAKVVH

-382 KLMVRLVKPKYMIP
+382 KLMVKLAKPKYMIP
-396 VHGEYRMQVI
+396 VHGEYRMQVV
-406 HAGLAQQS
+406 HSHLAQQT
-414 GVPAENTFVLQNG
+414 GVPAENTFVLKNG
-427 EVAAFGPDSARIAG
+427 EVVCFSPEGARIAG
-441 QIQVDDVFVDTSGSA
+441 DIHVKDVFVDTSGAA
-456 DIGNVVVHDRQVLSE
+456 DVGNIVVRDRQILSE
-471 EGIVIAVA
+471 EGLVVAVA
-479 TVDFAHKRVLA
+479 TVDYKHKQVLA

-506 ELISAAQKRV
+506 DLINAAQKHV
-516 YHVLRSEMNQKELPD
+516 YHVLKTEMAKSDKPKDSEI
-531 MRQIKKAVTDSLSDF
+531 RKAIIENLQDF
-546 LFQQTGRRPIV
+546 LYARTERRPMI
-557 LPMLVDKNS
+557 LPMLVEKK

>member
-1 MQVKTPKIKNNEVA
+1 MKIKQNEVA
-15 IFAIGGLHE
+15 VFAIGGLHE

-29 YCVQYQDEIIIMD
+29 YCVQYQDEIVIMD

-48 EDELLGVNYV
+48 EDDLLGINYV

-108 LIKGKLEE
+108 LIKSKCEE
-116 HGILAR
+116 HGILDR
-122 SELHPEFEDTV
+122 TELHEEHEDTV
-133 LKFNK
+133 LTFDK
-138 LSVSFFRTTHS
+138 LKVTFFRTTHS

-187 QMAQLGQEGVLA
+187 RMAHLGEEGVLA
-199 LLSDSTNAEVSA
+199 LLSDSTNAEVPQ
-211 FTKSEQFVADS
+211 FTKSERFVASS

-249 LKAAEDTNRK
+249 IQAAIDTGRK

-269 GVKNGIELGYLN
+269 GIQNGIDLGYLD
-281 VPDNLIVDA
+281 VPEGLIVDA
-290 ATINSLPPEKVM
+290 EAINSLPPEKVM
-302 ILCTGS
+302 LLCTGS

-327 KLHPNDTVI
+327 KLKPHDTVI
-336 FSSNPIPGNTLSVNH
+336 FSSNPIPGNTLSVNQ
-351 LINNL
+351 LINKL
-356 IEGGAHVIH
+356 MEGGANVVH

-382 KLMVRLVKPKYMIP
+382 KLMVELTKPKYMIP
-396 VHGEYRMQVI
+396 VHGEYRMQVV
-406 HAGLAQQS
+406 HAHLAQQA
-414 GVPAENTFVLQNG
+414 GVPAENTFVLKNG
-427 EVAAFGPDSARIAG
+427 EVVCFSPEGARIAG
-441 QIQVDDVFVDTSGSA
+441 DIHVKDVFVDTSGAA
-456 DIGNVVVHDRQVLSE
+456 DVGNIVVRDRQILSE
-471 EGIVIAVA
+471 EGLVVAVA
-479 TVDFAHKRVLA
+479 TVDYKHKQVLA

-506 ELISAAQKRV
+506 DLINAAQKLV
-516 YHVLRSEMNQKELPD
+516 YHVLKTEMAKSDKPKDSEI
-531 MRQIKKAVTDSLSDF
+531 RKAIIESLQDF
-546 LFQQTGRRPIV
+546 LYSRTERRPMI
-557 LPMLVDKNS
+557 LPMLVEKK

>member
-1 MQVKTPKIKNNEVA
+1 MKIKQNEVA
-15 IFAIGGLHE
+15 VFAIGGLHE

-29 YCVQYQDEIIIMD
+29 YCVQYQDEIVIMD

-48 EDELLGVNYV
+48 EDELLGINYV

-108 LIKGKLEE
+108 LIKSKCEE
-116 HGILAR
+116 HGIMDR
-122 SELHPEFEDTV
+122 TELHEEHEDTV
-133 LKFNK
+133 LTFDK
-138 LSVSFFRTTHS
+138 LKVTFFRTTHS

-187 QMAQLGQEGVLA
+187 RMAQLGEEGVLA
-199 LLSDSTNAEVSA
+199 LLSDSTNAEVPQ
-211 FTKSEQFVADS
+211 FTKSERFVAGS

-249 LKAAEDTNRK
+249 IQAAIDTGRK

-269 GVKNGIELGYLN
+269 GIQNGIDLGYLD
-281 VPDNLIVDA
+281 VPEGLIVDA
-290 ATINSLPPEKVM
+290 ETINSLPPEKVM

-327 KLHPNDTVI
+327 KLKPHDTVI
-336 FSSNPIPGNTLSVNH
+336 FSSNPIPGNTLSVNQ
-351 LINNL
+351 LINKL
-356 IEGGAHVIH
+356 MEGGANVVH

-382 KLMVRLVKPKYMIP
+382 KLMVELAKPKYMIP
-396 VHGEYRMQVI
+396 VHGEYRMQVV
-406 HAGLAQQS
+406 HAHLAQQA
-414 GVPAENTFVLQNG
+414 GVPAENTFVLKNG
-427 EVAAFGPDSARIAG
+427 EVVCFSPEGARIAG
-441 QIQVDDVFVDTSGSA
+441 DIHVKDVFVDTSGAA
-456 DIGNVVVHDRQVLSE
+456 DVGNIVVRDRQILSE
-471 EGIVIAVA
+471 EGLVVAVA
-479 TVDFAHKRVLA
+479 TVDYKHKRVLA

-506 ELISAAQKRV
+506 DLINAAQKHV
-516 YHVLRSEMNQKELPD
+516 YHVLKTEMAKSDKPKDSEI
-531 MRQIKKAVTDSLSDF
+531 RKAIIENLQDF
-546 LFQQTGRRPIV
+546 LYSRTERRPMI
-557 LPMLVDKNS
+557 LPMLVEKK

>member
-1 MQVKTPKIKNNEVA
+1 MKIKQNEVA
-15 IFAIGGLHE
+15 VFAIGGLHE

-29 YCVQYQDEIIIMD
+29 YCIQYQDEIVIMD

-48 EDELLGVNYV
+48 EDELLGINYV

-108 LIKGKLEE
+108 LIKSKCEE
-116 HGILAR
+116 HGILDR
-122 SELHPEFEDTV
+122 TELHEEHEDTV
-133 LKFNK
+133 LTFDK
-138 LSVSFFRTTHS
+138 LKVTFFRTTHS

-187 QMAQLGQEGVLA
+187 RMAQLGEEGVLA
-199 LLSDSTNAEVSA
+199 LLSDSTNAEVPQ
-211 FTKSEQFVADS
+211 FTKSERFVAGS
-222 LHNIITGIKG
+222 LHNIITGIEG

-249 LKAAEDTNRK
+249 IQAAIDTGRK

-269 GVKNGIELGYLN
+269 GIQNGIDLGYLD
-281 VPDNLIVDA
+281 VPEGLIVDA
-290 ATINSLPPEKVM
+290 ETINSLPPEKVM

-327 KLHPNDTVI
+327 KLKPHDTVI
-336 FSSNPIPGNTLSVNH
+336 FSSNPIPGNTLSVNQ
-351 LINNL
+351 LINKL
-356 IEGGAHVIH
+356 MEGGANVLH

-382 KLMVRLVKPKYMIP
+382 KLMVELAKPKYMIP
-396 VHGEYRMQVI
+396 VHGEYRMQVV
-406 HAGLAQQS
+406 HAHLAQQA
-414 GVPAENTFVLQNG
+414 GVPAENTFVLKNG
-427 EVAAFGPDSARIAG
+427 EVVCFSPDGARIAG
-441 QIQVDDVFVDTSGSA
+441 DIHVKDVFVDTSGAA
-456 DIGNVVVHDRQVLSE
+456 DVGNIVVRDRQILSE
-471 EGIVIAVA
+471 EGLVVAVA
-479 TVDFAHKRVLA
+479 TVDYKHKRVLA

-506 ELISAAQKRV
+506 DLINAAQKHV
-516 YHVLRSEMNQKELPD
+516 YHVLKTEMAKSDKPKDSEI
-531 MRQIKKAVTDSLSDF
+531 RKAIVENLQDF
-546 LFQQTGRRPIV
+546 LYSRTERRPMI
-557 LPMLVDKNS
+557 LPMLIEKK

>member
-1 MQVKTPKIKNNEVA
+1 MTKLTVKIKQNEVA
-15 IFAIGGLHE
+15 VFAIGGLHE

-29 YCVQYQDEIIIMD
+29 YCVQYQDEIVIMD

-48 EDELLGVNYV
+48 EDELLGINYV

-108 LIKGKLEE
+108 LIKSKCEE
-116 HGILAR
+116 HGILDR
-122 SELHPEFEDTV
+122 TELHEEHEDTV
-133 LKFNK
+133 LTFDK
-138 LSVSFFRTTHS
+138 LKVTFFRTTHS

-187 QMAQLGQEGVLA
+187 RMAQLGEEGVLA
-199 LLSDSTNAEVSA
+199 LLSDSTNAEVPQ
-211 FTKSEQFVADS
+211 FTKSERFVAGS
-222 LHNIITGIKG
+222 LHNIITGIQG

-249 LKAAEDTNRK
+249 IQAAIDTGRK

-269 GVKNGIELGYLN
+269 GIQNGIDLGYLD
-281 VPDNLIVDA
+281 VPEGLIVDA
-290 ATINSLPPEKVM
+290 ETINSLPPEKVM

-327 KLHPNDTVI
+327 KLKPHDTVI
-336 FSSNPIPGNTLSVNH
+336 FSSNPIPGNTLSVNQ
-351 LINNL
+351 LINKL
-356 IEGGAHVIH
+356 MEGGANVVH

-382 KLMVRLVKPKYMIP
+382 KLMVELAKPKYMIP
-396 VHGEYRMQVI
+396 VHGEYRMQVV
-406 HAGLAQQS
+406 HAHLAQQA
-414 GVPAENTFVLQNG
+414 GVPAENTFVLKNG
-427 EVAAFGPDSARIAG
+427 EVVCFSPDGARIAG
-441 QIQVDDVFVDTSGSA
+441 DIHVKDVFVDTSGAA
-456 DIGNVVVHDRQVLSE
+456 DVGNIVVRDRQILSE
-471 EGIVIAVA
+471 EGLVVAVA
-479 TVDFAHKRVLA
+479 TVDYKHKRVLA

-506 ELISAAQKRV
+506 DLINAAQKHV
-516 YHVLRSEMNQKELPD
+516 YHVLKTEMAKSDKPKDSEI
-531 MRQIKKAVTDSLSDF
+531 RKAIVENLQDF
-546 LFQQTGRRPIV
+546 LYSRTERRPMI
-557 LPMLVDKNS
+557 LPMLIEKK

>member
-1 MQVKTPKIKNNEVA
+1 VKIKQNEVA
-15 IFAIGGLHE
+15 VFAIGGLHE

-29 YCVQYQDEIIIMD
+29 YCVQYQDEIVIMD

-48 EDELLGVNYV
+48 EDELLGINYV

-108 LIKGKLEE
+108 LIKSKCEE
-116 HGILAR
+116 HGILDR
-122 SELHPEFEDTV
+122 TELHEEHEDTV
-133 LKFNK
+133 LTFDK
-138 LSVSFFRTTHS
+138 LKVTFFRTTHS

-187 QMAQLGQEGVLA
+187 RMAQLGEEGVLA
-199 LLSDSTNAEVSA
+199 LLSDSTNAEVPQ
-211 FTKSEQFVADS
+211 FTKSERFVAGS
-222 LHNIITGIKG
+222 LHNIITGIEG

-249 LKAAEDTNRK
+249 IQAAIDTGRK

-269 GVKNGIELGYLN
+269 GIQNGIDLGYLD
-281 VPDNLIVDA
+281 VPEGLIVDA
-290 ATINSLPPEKVM
+290 ETINSLPPEKVM

-327 KLHPNDTVI
+327 KLKPHDTVI
-336 FSSNPIPGNTLSVNH
+336 FSSNPIPGNTLSVNQ
-351 LINNL
+351 LINKL
-356 IEGGAHVIH
+356 MEGGANVVH

-382 KLMVRLVKPKYMIP
+382 KLMVELAKPKYMIP
-396 VHGEYRMQVI
+396 VHGEYRMQVV
-406 HAGLAQQS
+406 HAHLAQQA
-414 GVPAENTFVLQNG
+414 GVPAENTFVLKNG
-427 EVAAFGPDSARIAG
+427 EVVCFSPEGARIAG
-441 QIQVDDVFVDTSGSA
+441 DIHVKDVFVDTSGAA
-456 DIGNVVVHDRQVLSE
+456 DVGNIVVRDRQILSE
-471 EGIVIAVA
+471 EGLVVAVA
-479 TVDFAHKRVLA
+479 TVDYKHKRVLA

-506 ELISAAQKRV
+506 DLINAAQKHV
-516 YHVLRSEMNQKELPD
+516 YHVLKTEMAKSDKPKDSEI
-531 MRQIKKAVTDSLSDF
+531 RKAIVENLQDF
-546 LFQQTGRRPIV
+546 LYSRTERRPMI
-557 LPMLVDKNS
+557 LPMLIEKK

>member
-1 MQVKTPKIKNNEVA
+1 MKIKQNEVA
-15 IFAIGGLHE
+15 VFAIGGLHE

-29 YCVQYQDEIIIMD
+29 YCVQYQDEIVIMD

-48 EDELLGVNYV
+48 EDDLLGINYV

-108 LIKGKLEE
+108 LIKSKCEE
-116 HGILAR
+116 HGILDR
-122 SELHPEFEDTV
+122 TELHEEHEDTV
-133 LKFNK
+133 LTFDK
-138 LSVSFFRTTHS
+138 LKVTFFRTTHS

-187 QMAQLGQEGVLA
+187 KMAQLGEEGVLA
-199 LLSDSTNAEVSA
+199 LLSDSTNAEVPQ
-211 FTKSEQFVADS
+211 FTKSERFVAGS
-222 LHNIITGIKG
+222 LHNIITGIEG

-249 LKAAEDTNRK
+249 IQAAIDTGRK

-269 GVKNGIELGYLN
+269 GIQNGIDLGYLD
-281 VPDNLIVDA
+281 VPEGLIVDA
-290 ATINSLPPEKVM
+290 EAINSLPPEKVM
-302 ILCTGS
+302 LLCTGS

-327 KLHPNDTVI
+327 KLKPHDTVI
-336 FSSNPIPGNTLSVNH
+336 FSSNPIPGNTLSVNQ
-351 LINNL
+351 LINKL
-356 IEGGAHVIH
+356 MEGGANVVH

-382 KLMVRLVKPKYMIP
+382 KLMVELAKPKYMIP
-396 VHGEYRMQVI
+396 VHGEYRMQVV
-406 HAGLAQQS
+406 HAHLAQQA
-414 GVPAENTFVLQNG
+414 GVPAENTFVLKNG
-427 EVAAFGPDSARIAG
+427 EVVCFSPEGARIAG
-441 QIQVDDVFVDTSGSA
+441 DIHVKDVFVDTSGA
-456 DIGNVVVHDRQVLSE
+456 DDVGNIVVRDRQILSE
-471 EGIVIAVA
+471 EGLVVAVA
-479 TVDFAHKRVLA
+479 TVDYKHKRVLA

-506 ELISAAQKRV
+506 DLINAAQKHV
-516 YHVLRSEMNQKELPD
+516 YHVLKTEMAKSDKPKDSEI
-531 MRQIKKAVTDSLSDF
+531 RKAIIENLQDF
-546 LFQQTGRRPIV
+546 LYSRTERRPMI
-557 LPMLVDKNS
+557 LPMLVEKK

>member
-1 MQVKTPKIKNNEVA
+1 MAKLTVKIKQNEVA
-15 IFAIGGLHE
+15 VFAIGGLHE

-29 YCVQYQDEIIIMD
+29 YCVQYQDEIVIMD

-48 EDELLGVNYV
+48 EDDLLGINYV

-108 LIKGKLEE
+108 LIKSKCEE
-116 HGILAR
+116 HGILDR
-122 SELHPEFEDTV
+122 TELHEEHEDTV
-133 LKFNK
+133 LTFDK
-138 LSVSFFRTTHS
+138 LKVTFFRTTHS

-187 QMAQLGQEGVLA
+187 RMAQLGEEGVLA
-199 LLSDSTNAEVSA
+199 LLSDSTNAEVPQ
-211 FTKSEQFVADS
+211 FTKSERFVAGS
-222 LHNIITGIKG
+222 LHNIITGIEG

-249 LKAAEDTNRK
+249 IQAAIDTGRK

-269 GVKNGIELGYLN
+269 GIQNGIDLGYLD
-281 VPDNLIVDA
+281 VPEGLIVDA
-290 ATINSLPPEKVM
+290 ETINSLPPEKVM
-302 ILCTGS
+302 LLCTGS

-327 KLHPNDTVI
+327 KLKPHDTVI
-336 FSSNPIPGNTLSVNH
+336 FSSNPIPGNTLSVNQ
-351 LINNL
+351 LINKL
-356 IEGGAHVIH
+356 MEGGANVVH

-382 KLMVRLVKPKYMIP
+382 KLMVELAKPKYMIP
-396 VHGEYRMQVI
+396 VHGEYRMQVV
-406 HAGLAQQS
+406 HAHLAQQA
-414 GVPAENTFVLQNG
+414 GVPAENTFVLKNG
-427 EVAAFGPDSARIAG
+427 EVVCFSPEGARIAG
-441 QIQVDDVFVDTSGSA
+441 DIHVKDVFVDTSGA
-456 DIGNVVVHDRQVLSE
+456 DDVGNIVVRDRQILSE
-471 EGIVIAVA
+471 EGLVVAVA
-479 TVDFAHKRVLA
+479 TVDYKHKRVLA

-506 ELISAAQKRV
+506 DLINAAQKHV
-516 YHVLRSEMNQKELPD
+516 YHVLKTEMAKSDKPKDSEI
-531 MRQIKKAVTDSLSDF
+531 RKAIIENLQDF
-546 LFQQTGRRPIV
+546 LYSRTERRPMI
-557 LPMLVDKNS
+557 LPMLVEKK

>member
-1 MQVKTPKIKNNEVA
+1 MTSQVKIKDNEVA
-15 IFAIGGLHE
+15 VFAIGGLHE

-29 YCVQYQDEIIIMD
+29 YCVQYQDEIVIMD

-48 EDELLGVNYV
+48 EDDLLGINYV
-58 ISDYSYLVKNREK
+58 ISDYSYLVKNRDK

-108 LIKGKLEE
+108 LIKSKCEE
-116 HGILAR
+116 HGILNKT
-122 SELHPEFEDTV
+122 ELHEEYEDTV
-133 LKFNK
+133 LKFDK
-138 LSVSFFRTTHS
+138 LSVTFFRTTHS

-187 QMAQLGQEGVLA
+187 RMAQLGKEGVLA
-199 LLSDSTNAEVSA
+199 LLSDSTNAEVPQ
-211 FTKSEQFVADS
+211 FTKSERFVAGS

-249 LKAAEDTNRK
+249 IKAAIDTGRK
-259 VAIFGRSMEN
+259 VAVFGRSMEN
-269 GVKNGIELGYLN
+269 GIQNGIDLGYLH
-281 VPDNLIVDA
+281 VPDGLIVDA
-290 ATINSLPPEKVM
+290 ETINSLPPEKVM

-327 KLHPNDTVI
+327 KLKPKDTVI

-351 LINNL
+351 LINKL
-356 IEGGAHVIH
+356 MEGGANVVH
-365 GRVNN
+365 GRINN

-382 KLMVRLVKPKYMIP
+382 KLMVELAKPKYMIP
-396 VHGEYRMQVI
+396 VHGEYRMQVV
-406 HAGLAQQS
+406 HAHLAQQA
-414 GVPAENTFVLQNG
+414 GVPKENTFVLKNG
-427 EVAAFGPDSARIAG
+427 EVVCFGPEGARIAG
-441 QIQVDDVFVDTSGSA
+441 DIHVKDVFVDTSGAA
-456 DIGNVVVHDRQVLSE
+456 DVGNIVVRDRHILSE
-471 EGIVIAVA
+471 EGLVVAVA
-479 TVDFAHKRVLA
+479 TVDYKHKRVLA

-506 ELISAAQKRV
+506 DLINAAQKHV
-516 YHVLRSEMNQKELPD
+516 YHVLKTEMAKKEKPKDSEI
-531 MRQIKKAVTDSLSDF
+531 RKAIIDNLQDF
-546 LFQQTGRRPIV
+546 LYSKTERRPMI
-557 LPMLVDKNS
+557 LPMLVEKK

>member
-1 MQVKTPKIKNNEVA
+1 MTSQVKIKDNEVA
-15 IFAIGGLHE
+15 VFAIGGLHE

-29 YCVQYQDEIIIMD
+29 YCVQYQDEIVIMD

-48 EDELLGVNYV
+48 EDDLLGINYV
-58 ISDYSYLVKNREK
+58 ISDYSYLVKNRDK

-108 LIKGKLEE
+108 LIKSKCEE
-116 HGILAR
+116 HGILNKT
-122 SELHPEFEDTV
+122 ELHEEYEDTV
-133 LKFNK
+133 LKFDK
-138 LSVSFFRTTHS
+138 LSVTFFRTTHS

-187 QMAQLGQEGVLA
+187 RMAQLGKEGVLA
-199 LLSDSTNAEVSA
+199 LLSDSTNAEVPQ
-211 FTKSEQFVADS
+211 FTKSERFVAGS

-249 LKAAEDTNRK
+249 IKAAIDTGRK
-259 VAIFGRSMEN
+259 VAVFGRSMEN
-269 GVKNGIELGYLN
+269 GIQNGIDLGYLH
-281 VPDNLIVDA
+281 VPDGLIVDA
-290 ATINSLPPEKVM
+290 ETINSLPPEKVM

-327 KLHPNDTVI
+327 KLKPKDTVI

-351 LINNL
+351 LINKL
-356 IEGGAHVIH
+356 MEGGANVVH
-365 GRVNN
+365 GRINN

-382 KLMVRLVKPKYMIP
+382 KLMVELAKPKYMIP
-396 VHGEYRMQVI
+396 VHGEYRMQVV
-406 HAGLAQQS
+406 HAHLAQQA
-414 GVPAENTFVLQNG
+414 GVPKENTFVLKNG
-427 EVAAFGPDSARIAG
+427 EVVCFGPEVARIAG
-441 QIQVDDVFVDTSGSA
+441 DIHVKDVFVDTSGAA
-456 DIGNVVVHDRQVLSE
+456 DVGNIVVRDRQILSE
-471 EGIVIAVA
+471 EGLVVAVA
-479 TVDFAHKRVLA
+479 TVDYKHKRVLA

-506 ELISAAQKRV
+506 DLINAAQKHV
-516 YHVLRSEMNQKELPD
+516 YHVLKTEMAKKEKPKDSEI
-531 MRQIKKAVTDSLSDF
+531 RKAIIDNLQDF
-546 LFQQTGRRPIV
+546 LYSKTERRPMI
-557 LPMLVDKNS
+557 LPMLVEKK

>member
-1 MQVKTPKIKNNEVA
+1 MKIKQNEVA
-15 IFAIGGLHE
+15 VFAIGGLHE

-29 YCVQYQDEIIIMD
+29 YCVQYQDEIVIMD

-48 EDELLGVNYV
+48 EDDLLGINYV

-108 LIKGKLEE
+108 LIKSKCEE
-116 HGILAR
+116 HGILDR
-122 SELHPEFEDTV
+122 TELHEEHEDTV
-133 LKFNK
+133 LTFDK
-138 LSVSFFRTTHS
+138 LKVTFFRTTHS

-187 QMAQLGQEGVLA
+187 KMAQLGEEGVLA
-199 LLSDSTNAEVSA
+199 LLSDSTNAEVPQ
-211 FTKSEQFVADS
+211 FTKSERFVAGS
-222 LHNIITGIKG
+222 LHNIITGIEG

-249 LKAAEDTNRK
+249 IQAAIDTGRK

-269 GVKNGIELGYLN
+269 GIQNGIDLGYLD
-281 VPDNLIVDA
+281 VPEGLIVDA
-290 ATINSLPPEKVM
+290 ETINSLPPEKVM
-302 ILCTGS
+302 LLCTGS

-327 KLHPNDTVI
+327 KLKPHDTVI
-336 FSSNPIPGNTLSVNH
+336 FSSNPIPGNTLSVNQ
-351 LINNL
+351 LINKL
-356 IEGGAHVIH
+356 MEGGANVVH
-365 GRVNN
+365 GRINN

-382 KLMVRLVKPKYMIP
+382 KLMVELAKPKYMIP
-396 VHGEYRMQVI
+396 VHGEYRMQVV
-406 HAGLAQQS
+406 HAHLAQQA
-414 GVPAENTFVLQNG
+414 GVPAENTFVLKNG
-427 EVAAFGPDSARIAG
+427 EVVCFSPEGARIAG
-441 QIQVDDVFVDTSGSA
+441 DIHVKDVFVDTSGA
-456 DIGNVVVHDRQVLSE
+456 DDVGNIVVRDRQILSE
-471 EGIVIAVA
+471 EGLVVAVA
-479 TVDFAHKRVLA
+479 TVDYKHKRVLA

-506 ELISAAQKRV
+506 DLINAAQKHV
-516 YHVLRSEMNQKELPD
+516 YHILKTEMAKSDKPKDSEI
-531 MRQIKKAVTDSLSDF
+531 RKAIIENLQDF
-546 LFQQTGRRPIV
+546 LYSRTERRPMI
-557 LPMLVDKNS
+557 LPMLVEKK

>member
-1 MQVKTPKIKNNEVA
+1 VKIKQNEVA
-15 IFAIGGLHE
+15 VFAIGGLHE

-29 YCVQYQDEIIIMD
+29 YCVQYQDEIVIMD

-48 EDELLGVNYV
+48 EDDLLGINYV

-108 LIKGKLEE
+108 LIKSKCEE
-116 HGILAR
+116 HGILDR
-122 SELHPEFEDTV
+122 TELHEEHEDTV
-133 LKFNK
+133 LTFDK
-138 LSVSFFRTTHS
+138 LKVTFFRTTHS

-187 QMAQLGQEGVLA
+187 RMAHLGEEGVLA
-199 LLSDSTNAEVSA
+199 LLSDSTNAEVPQ
-211 FTKSEQFVADS
+211 FTKSERFVASS
-222 LHNIITGIKG
+222 LHNIITGIEG

-249 LKAAEDTNRK
+249 IQAAIDTGRK

-269 GVKNGIELGYLN
+269 GIQNGIDLGSLD
-281 VPDNLIVDA
+281 VPEGLIVDA
-290 ATINSLPPEKVM
+290 EAINSLPPEKVM
-302 ILCTGS
+302 LLCTGS

-327 KLHPNDTVI
+327 KLKPHDTVI
-336 FSSNPIPGNTLSVNH
+336 FSSNPIPGNTLSVNQ
-351 LINNL
+351 LINKL
-356 IEGGAHVIH
+356 MEGGANVVH

-382 KLMVRLVKPKYMIP
+382 KLMVELTKPKYMIP
-396 VHGEYRMQVI
+396 VHGEYRMQVV
-406 HAGLAQQS
+406 HAHLAQQA
-414 GVPAENTFVLQNG
+414 GVPAENTFVLKNG
-427 EVAAFGPDSARIAG
+427 EVVCFSPEGARIAG
-441 QIQVDDVFVDTSGSA
+441 DIHVKDVFVDTSGAA
-456 DIGNVVVHDRQVLSE
+456 DVGNIVVRDRQILSE
-471 EGIVIAVA
+471 EGLVVAVA
-479 TVDFAHKRVLA
+479 TVDYKHKQVLA

-506 ELISAAQKRV
+506 DLINAAQKLV
-516 YHVLRSEMNQKELPD
+516 YHVLKTEMAKSDKPKDSEI
-531 MRQIKKAVTDSLSDF
+531 RKAIIESLQDF
-546 LFQQTGRRPIV
+546 LYSRTERRPMI
-557 LPMLVDKNS
+557 LPMLVEKK

>member
-1 MQVKTPKIKNNEVA
+1 MRIKNNEVA
-15 IFAIGGLHE
+15 VVAIGGLHE
-24 IGRNM
+24 IGKNM

-48 EDELLGVNYV
+48 EDDLLGINYV
-58 ISDYSYLVKNREK
+58 ISDYSYLIKNRKK

-116 HGILAR
+116 HGILR
-122 SELHPEFEDTV
+122 TTELHEEHEDTV
-133 LKFNK
+133 LKFKK
-138 LSVSFFRTTHS
+138 LTVTFFRTTHS

-172 FDLTPVMNQPAPNFQ
+172 FDLTPVMNQPAPDFQ
-187 QMAQLGQEGVLA
+187 KMAKLGNEGVLV
-199 LLSDSTNAEVSA
+199 LLSDSTNAEVTQ
-211 FTKSEQFVADS
+211 FTKSERFVAKS
-222 LHNIITGIKG
+222 LHDIITGIHG

-249 LKAAEDTNRK
+249 IQAAIDTGRK

-269 GVKNGIELGYLN
+269 GVQNGIDLGYLN
-281 VPDNLIVDA
+281 VPDGLIVDA
-290 ATINSLPPEKVM
+290 NEINHTPAEQVM

-327 KLHPNDTVI
+327 SLQPGDTVI

-351 LINNL
+351 LINKL
-356 IEGGAHVIH
+356 MEGGASVVH
-365 GRVNN
+365 GRINN

-382 KLMVRLVKPKYMIP
+382 KMMVRLTKPKYMIP

-406 HAGLAQQS
+406 HTELAQAA
-414 GVPAENTFVLQNG
+414 GVPAANTFVLENG
-427 EVAAFGPDSARIAG
+427 EVICFGPEGSRIAG
-441 QIQVDDVFVDTSGSA
+441 HIPAGDVYVDTSGTA
-456 DIGNVVVHDRQVLSE
+456 DVGNVVVHDRQVLSE
-471 EGIVIAVA
+471 DGLVVVVA
-479 TVDFAHKRVLA
+479 TLDYKHKRVLA
-490 GPDIL
+490 GPDVL
-495 SRGFVYMRESQ
+495 SRGFVYMREST
-506 ELISAAQKRV
+506 ELINQAQKHI
-516 YHVLRSEMNQKELPD
+516 YHIIKSEMDKTEHP
-531 MRQIKKAVTDSLSDF
+531 KDSVIRNAIIANLSDF
-546 LFQQTGRRPIV
+546 LYSKTKRRPLI
-557 LPMLVDKNS
+557 LPMLVEKK

>member
-1 MQVKTPKIKNNEVA
+1 MKIKQNEVA
-15 IFAIGGLHE
+15 VFAIGGLHE

-29 YCVQYQDEIIIMD
+29 YCVQYQDEIVIMD

-48 EDELLGVNYV
+48 EDDLLGINYV

-108 LIKGKLEE
+108 LIKSKCEE
-116 HGILAR
+116 HGILDR
-122 SELHPEFEDTV
+122 TELHEEHEDTV
-133 LKFNK
+133 LTFDK
-138 LSVSFFRTTHS
+138 LKVTFFRTTHS

-187 QMAQLGQEGVLA
+187 RMAQLGEEGVLA
-199 LLSDSTNAEVSA
+199 LLSDSTNAEVPQ
-211 FTKSEQFVADS
+211 FTKSERFVASS
-222 LHNIITGIKG
+222 LHNIITGIEG

-249 LKAAEDTNRK
+249 IQAAIDTGRK

-269 GVKNGIELGYLN
+269 GIQNGIDLGYLD
-281 VPDNLIVDA
+281 VPEGLIVDA
-290 ATINSLPPEKVM
+290 EAINSLPPEKVM
-302 ILCTGS
+302 LLCTGS

-327 KLHPNDTVI
+327 KLKPHDTVI
-336 FSSNPIPGNTLSVNH
+336 FSSNPIPGNTLSVNQ
-351 LINNL
+351 LINKL
-356 IEGGAHVIH
+356 MEGGANVVH

-382 KLMVRLVKPKYMIP
+382 KLMVELTKPKYMIP
-396 VHGEYRMQVI
+396 VHGEYRMQVV
-406 HAGLAQQS
+406 HAHLAQQA
-414 GVPAENTFVLQNG
+414 GVPAENTFVLKNG
-427 EVAAFGPDSARIAG
+427 EVVCFSPEGARIAG
-441 QIQVDDVFVDTSGSA
+441 DIHVKDVFVDTSGAA
-456 DIGNVVVHDRQVLSE
+456 DVGNIVVRDRQILSE
-471 EGIVIAVA
+471 EGLVVAVA
-479 TVDFAHKRVLA
+479 TVDYKHKQVLA

-506 ELISAAQKRV
+506 DLINAAQKLV
-516 YHVLRSEMNQKELPD
+516 YYVLKTEMAKSDKPKDSEI
-531 MRQIKKAVTDSLSDF
+531 RKAIIESLQDF
-546 LFQQTGRRPIV
+546 LYSRTERRPMI
-557 LPMLVDKNS
+557 LPMLVEKK

>member
-1 MQVKTPKIKNNEVA
+1 MKIKQNEVA
-15 IFAIGGLHE
+15 VFAIGGLHE

-29 YCVQYQDEIIIMD
+29 YCVQYQDEIVIMD

-48 EDELLGVNYV
+48 EDDLLGINYV

-108 LIKGKLEE
+108 LIKSKCEE
-116 HGILAR
+116 HGILDR
-122 SELHPEFEDTV
+122 TELHEEHEDTV
-133 LKFNK
+133 LTFDK
-138 LSVSFFRTTHS
+138 LKVTFFRTTHS

-187 QMAQLGQEGVLA
+187 RMAQLGEEGVLA
-199 LLSDSTNAEVSA
+199 LLSDSTNAEVPQ
-211 FTKSEQFVADS
+211 FTKSERFVASS
-222 LHNIITGIKG
+222 LHNIITGIEG

-249 LKAAEDTNRK
+249 IQAAIDTGRK

-269 GVKNGIELGYLN
+269 GIQNGIDLGYLD
-281 VPDNLIVDA
+281 VPEGLIVDA
-290 ATINSLPPEKVM
+290 EAINSLPPEKVM
-302 ILCTGS
+302 LLCTGS

-327 KLHPNDTVI
+327 KLKPHDTVI
-336 FSSNPIPGNTLSVNH
+336 FSSNPIPGNTLSVNQ
-351 LINNL
+351 LINKL
-356 IEGGAHVIH
+356 MEGGANVVH

-382 KLMVRLVKPKYMIP
+382 KLMVELTKPKYMIP
-396 VHGEYRMQVI
+396 VHGEYRMQVV
-406 HAGLAQQS
+406 HAHLAQQA
-414 GVPAENTFVLQNG
+414 GVPAENTFVLKNG
-427 EVAAFGPDSARIAG
+427 EVVCFSPEGARIAG
-441 QIQVDDVFVDTSGSA
+441 NIHVKDVFVDTSGAA
-456 DIGNVVVHDRQVLSE
+456 DVGNIVVRDRQILSE
-471 EGIVIAVA
+471 EGLVVVVA
-479 TVDFAHKRVLA
+479 TVDYKHKQVLA

-506 ELISAAQKRV
+506 DLINAAQKLV
-516 YHVLRSEMNQKELPD
+516 YHVLKTEMAKSDKPKDSEI
-531 MRQIKKAVTDSLSDF
+531 RKAIIESLQDF
-546 LFQQTGRRPIV
+546 LYSRTERRPMI
-557 LPMLVDKNS
+557 LPMLVEKK

>member
-1 MQVKTPKIKNNEVA
+1 MDKLTVKIKQNEVA
-15 IFAIGGLHE
+15 VFAIGGLHE

-29 YCVQYQDEIIIMD
+29 YCVQYQDEIVIMD

-48 EDELLGVNYV
+48 EDDLLGINYV

-108 LIKGKLEE
+108 LIKSKCEE
-116 HGILAR
+116 HGILDR
-122 SELHPEFEDTV
+122 TELHEEHEDTV
-133 LKFNK
+133 LTFDK
-138 LSVSFFRTTHS
+138 LKVTFFRTTHS

-187 QMAQLGQEGVLA
+187 RMAQLGEEGVLA
-199 LLSDSTNAEVSA
+199 LLSDSTNAEVPQ
-211 FTKSEQFVADS
+211 FTKSERFVASS
-222 LHNIITGIKG
+222 LHNIITGIEG

-249 LKAAEDTNRK
+249 IQAAIDTGRK

-269 GVKNGIELGYLN
+269 GIQNGIDLGYLD
-281 VPDNLIVDA
+281 VPEGLIVDA
-290 ATINSLPPEKVM
+290 EAINSLPPEKVM
-302 ILCTGS
+302 LLCTGS

-327 KLHPNDTVI
+327 KLKPHDTVI
-336 FSSNPIPGNTLSVNH
+336 FSSNPIPGNTMSVNQ
-351 LINNL
+351 LINKL
-356 IEGGAHVIH
+356 MEGGANVVH

-382 KLMVRLVKPKYMIP
+382 KLMVELTKPKYMIP
-396 VHGEYRMQVI
+396 VHGEYRMQVV
-406 HAGLAQQS
+406 HAHLAQQA
-414 GVPAENTFVLQNG
+414 GVPAENTFVLKNG
-427 EVAAFGPDSARIAG
+427 EVVCFSPEGARIAG
-441 QIQVDDVFVDTSGSA
+441 DIHVKDVFVDTSGAA
-456 DIGNVVVHDRQVLSE
+456 DVGNIVVRDRQILSE
-471 EGIVIAVA
+471 EGLVVAVA
-479 TVDFAHKRVLA
+479 TVDYKHKQVLA

-506 ELISAAQKRV
+506 DLINAAQKLV
-516 YHVLRSEMNQKELPD
+516 YHVLKTEMAKSDKPKDSEI
-531 MRQIKKAVTDSLSDF
+531 RKAIIESLQDF
-546 LFQQTGRRPIV
+546 LYSRTERRPMI
-557 LPMLVDKNS
+557 LPMLVEKK

>member
-1 MQVKTPKIKNNEVA
+1 MAKLTVKIKQNEVA
-15 IFAIGGLHE
+15 VFAIGGLHE

-29 YCVQYQDEIIIMD
+29 YCVQYQDEIVIMD

-48 EDELLGVNYV
+48 EDELLGINYV

-108 LIKGKLEE
+108 LIKSKCEE
-116 HGILAR
+116 HGILDR
-122 SELHPEFEDTV
+122 TELHEEHEDTV
-133 LKFNK
+133 LTFDK
-138 LSVSFFRTTHS
+138 LKVTFFRTTHS

-187 QMAQLGQEGVLA
+187 RMAQLGEEGVLA
-199 LLSDSTNAEVSA
+199 LLSDSTNAEVPQ
-211 FTKSEQFVADS
+211 FTKSERFVAGS
-222 LHNIITGIKG
+222 LHNIITGIQG

-249 LKAAEDTNRK
+249 IQAAIDTGRK

-269 GVKNGIELGYLN
+269 GIQNGIDLGYLD
-281 VPDNLIVDA
+281 VPEGLIVDA
-290 ATINSLPPEKVM
+290 KTINSLPPEKVM

-327 KLHPNDTVI
+327 KLKPHDTVI
-336 FSSNPIPGNTLSVNH
+336 FSSNPIPGNTLSVNQ
-351 LINNL
+351 LINKL
-356 IEGGAHVIH
+356 MEGGANVVH

-382 KLMVRLVKPKYMIP
+382 KLMVELAKPKYMIP
-396 VHGEYRMQVI
+396 VHGEYRMQVV
-406 HAGLAQQS
+406 HAHLAQQA
-414 GVPAENTFVLQNG
+414 GVPAENTFVLKNG
-427 EVAAFGPDSARIAG
+427 EVVCFSPEGARIAG
-441 QIQVDDVFVDTSGSA
+441 DIHVKDVFVDTSGAA
-456 DIGNVVVHDRQVLSE
+456 DVGNIVVRDRQILSE
-471 EGIVIAVA
+471 EGLVVAVA
-479 TVDFAHKRVLA
+479 TVDYKHKRVLA

-506 ELISAAQKRV
+506 DLINAAQKHV
-516 YHVLRSEMNQKELPD
+516 YHVLKTEMAKSDKPKDSEI
-531 MRQIKKAVTDSLSDF
+531 RKAIVENLQDF
-546 LFQQTGRRPIV
+546 LYSRTERRPMI
-557 LPMLVDKNS
+557 LPMLIEKK

>member
-1 MQVKTPKIKNNEVA
+1 MKIKQNEVA
-15 IFAIGGLHE
+15 VFAIGGLHE

-29 YCVQYQDEIIIMD
+29 YCVQYQDEIVIMD

-48 EDELLGVNYV
+48 EDDLLGINYV

-108 LIKGKLEE
+108 LIKSKCEE
-116 HGILAR
+116 HGILDR
-122 SELHPEFEDTV
+122 TELHEEHEDTV
-133 LKFNK
+133 LTFDK
-138 LSVSFFRTTHS
+138 LKVTFFRTTHS

-187 QMAQLGQEGVLA
+187 RMAQLGEEGVLA
-199 LLSDSTNAEVSA
+199 LLSDSTNAEVPQ
-211 FTKSEQFVADS
+211 FTKSERFVAGS
-222 LHNIITGIKG
+222 LHNIITGIEG

-249 LKAAEDTNRK
+249 IQAAIDTGRK

-269 GVKNGIELGYLN
+269 GIQNGIDLGYLN
-281 VPDNLIVDA
+281 VPEGLIVDA
-290 ATINSLPPEKVM
+290 EAINSLPPEKVM
-302 ILCTGS
+302 LLCTGS

-327 KLHPNDTVI
+327 KLKPHDTVI
-336 FSSNPIPGNTLSVNH
+336 FSSNPIPGNTLSVNQ
-351 LINNL
+351 LINKL
-356 IEGGAHVIH
+356 MEGGANVVH

-382 KLMVRLVKPKYMIP
+382 KLMVELTKPKYMIP
-396 VHGEYRMQVI
+396 VHGEYRMQVV
-406 HAGLAQQS
+406 HAHLAQQA
-414 GVPAENTFVLQNG
+414 GVPAENTFVLKNG
-427 EVAAFGPDSARIAG
+427 EVVCFSPEGARIAG
-441 QIQVDDVFVDTSGSA
+441 DIHVKDVFVDTSGAA
-456 DIGNVVVHDRQVLSE
+456 DVGNIVVRDRQILSE
-471 EGIVIAVA
+471 EGLVVAVA
-479 TVDFAHKRVLA
+479 TVDYKHKQVLA

-506 ELISAAQKRV
+506 DLINAAQKHV
-516 YHVLRSEMNQKELPD
+516 YHVLKTEMAKSDKPKDSEI
-531 MRQIKKAVTDSLSDF
+531 RKAIIENLQDF
-546 LFQQTGRRPIV
+546 LYSRTERRPMI
-557 LPMLVDKNS
+557 LPMLVEKK

>member
-1 MQVKTPKIKNNEVA
+1 MKIKQNEVA
-15 IFAIGGLHE
+15 VFAIGGLHE

-29 YCVQYQDEIIIMD
+29 YCVQYQDEIVIMD

-48 EDELLGVNYV
+48 EDDLLGINYV

-108 LIKGKLEE
+108 LIKSKCEE
-116 HGILAR
+116 HGILDR
-122 SELHPEFEDTV
+122 TELHEEHEDTV
-133 LKFNK
+133 LTFDK
-138 LSVSFFRTTHS
+138 LKVTFFRTTHS

-187 QMAQLGQEGVLA
+187 RMAQLGEEGVLA
-199 LLSDSTNAEVSA
+199 LLSDSTNAEVPQ
-211 FTKSEQFVADS
+211 FTKSERFVASS
-222 LHNIITGIKG
+222 LHNIITGIEG

-249 LKAAEDTNRK
+249 IQAAIDTGRK

-269 GVKNGIELGYLN
+269 GIQNGIDLGYLD
-281 VPDNLIVDA
+281 VPEGLIVDA
-290 ATINSLPPEKVM
+290 EAINSLPPEKVM
-302 ILCTGS
+302 LLCTGS

-327 KLHPNDTVI
+327 KLKPHDTVI
-336 FSSNPIPGNTLSVNH
+336 FSSNPIPGNTLSVNQ
-351 LINNL
+351 LINKL
-356 IEGGAHVIH
+356 MEGGAKVVH

-382 KLMVRLVKPKYMIP
+382 KLMVKLAKPKYMIP
-396 VHGEYRMQVI
+396 VHGEYRMQVV
-406 HAGLAQQS
+406 HSHLAQQT
-414 GVPAENTFVLQNG
+414 GVPAENTFVLKNG
-427 EVAAFGPDSARIAG
+427 EVVCFSPEGARIAG
-441 QIQVDDVFVDTSGSA
+441 DIHVKDVFVDTSGAA
-456 DIGNVVVHDRQVLSE
+456 DVGNLVVRDRQILSE
-471 EGIVIAVA
+471 EGLVVAVA
-479 TVDFAHKRVLA
+479 TVDYKHKQVLA

-506 ELISAAQKRV
+506 DLINAAQKLV
-516 YHVLRSEMNQKELPD
+516 YHVLKTEMAKSDKPKDSEIRKAI
-531 MRQIKKAVTDSLSDF
+531 IKSLQDF
-546 LFQQTGRRPIV
+546 LYSRTERRPMI
-557 LPMLVDKNS
+557 LPMLVEKK

>member
-1 MQVKTPKIKNNEVA
+1 MAKLTVKIKQNEVA
-15 IFAIGGLHE
+15 VFAIGGLHE

-29 YCVQYQDEIIIMD
+29 YCVQYQDEIVIMD

-48 EDELLGVNYV
+48 EDDLLGINYV

-108 LIKGKLEE
+108 LIKSKCEE
-116 HGILAR
+116 HGILDR
-122 SELHPEFEDTV
+122 TELHEEHEDTV
-133 LKFNK
+133 LTFDK
-138 LSVSFFRTTHS
+138 LKVTFFRTTHS

-187 QMAQLGQEGVLA
+187 RMAQLGEEGVLA
-199 LLSDSTNAEVSA
+199 LLSDSTNAEVPQ
-211 FTKSEQFVADS
+211 FTKSERFVASS
-222 LHNIITGIKG
+222 LHNIITGIEG

-249 LKAAEDTNRK
+249 IQAAIDTGRK

-269 GVKNGIELGYLN
+269 GIQNGIDLGYLD
-281 VPDNLIVDA
+281 VPEGLIVDA
-290 ATINSLPPEKVM
+290 EAINSLPPEKVM
-302 ILCTGS
+302 LLCTGS

-327 KLHPNDTVI
+327 KLKPHDTVI
-336 FSSNPIPGNTLSVNH
+336 FSSNPIPGNTLSVNQ
-351 LINNL
+351 LINKL
-356 IEGGAHVIH
+356 MEGGANVVH

-382 KLMVRLVKPKYMIP
+382 KLMVELTKPKYMIP
-396 VHGEYRMQVI
+396 VHGEYRMQVV
-406 HAGLAQQS
+406 HAHLAQQA
-414 GVPAENTFVLQNG
+414 GVPAENTFVLKNG
-427 EVAAFGPDSARIAG
+427 EVVCFSPEGARIAG
-441 QIQVDDVFVDTSGSA
+441 DIHVKDVFVDTSGAA
-456 DIGNVVVHDRQVLSE
+456 DVGNIVVRDRQILSE
-471 EGIVIAVA
+471 EGLVVAVA
-479 TVDFAHKRVLA
+479 TVDYKHKQVLA

-506 ELISAAQKRV
+506 DLINAAQKLV
-516 YHVLRSEMNQKELPD
+516 YHVLKTEMAKSDKPKDSEI
-531 MRQIKKAVTDSLSDF
+531 RKAIIESLQDF
-546 LFQQTGRRPIV
+546 LYSRTERRPMI
-557 LPMLVDKNS
+557 LPMLVEKK

>member
-1 MQVKTPKIKNNEVA
+1 MAKLTVKIKQNEVA
-15 IFAIGGLHE
+15 VFAIGGLHE

-29 YCVQYQDEIIIMD
+29 YCVQYQDEIVIMD

-48 EDELLGVNYV
+48 EDDLLGINYV

-108 LIKGKLEE
+108 LIKSKCEE
-116 HGILAR
+116 HGILDR
-122 SELHPEFEDTV
+122 TELHEEHEDTV
-133 LKFNK
+133 LTFDK
-138 LSVSFFRTTHS
+138 LKVTFFRTTHS

-187 QMAQLGQEGVLA
+187 RMAQLGEEGVLA
-199 LLSDSTNAEVSA
+199 LLSDSTNAEVPQ
-211 FTKSEQFVADS
+211 FTKSERFVAGS
-222 LHNIITGIKG
+222 LHNIITGIEG

-249 LKAAEDTNRK
+249 IQAAIDTGRK

-269 GVKNGIELGYLN
+269 GIQNGIDLGYLD
-281 VPDNLIVDA
+281 VPEGLIVDA
-290 ATINSLPPEKVM
+290 ETINSLPPEKVM
-302 ILCTGS
+302 LLCTGS

-327 KLHPNDTVI
+327 KLKPHDTVI
-336 FSSNPIPGNTLSVNH
+336 FSSNPIPGNTLSVNQ
-351 LINNL
+351 LINKL
-356 IEGGAHVIH
+356 MEGGANVVH

-382 KLMVRLVKPKYMIP
+382 KLMVELAKPKYMIP
-396 VHGEYRMQVI
+396 VHGEYRMQVV
-406 HAGLAQQS
+406 HAHLAQQA
-414 GVPAENTFVLQNG
+414 GVPAENTFVLKNG
-427 EVAAFGPDSARIAG
+427 EVVCFSPEGARIAG
-441 QIQVDDVFVDTSGSA
+441 DLHVKDVFVDTSGA
-456 DIGNVVVHDRQVLSE
+456 DDVGNIVVRDRQILSE
-471 EGIVIAVA
+471 EGLVVAVA
-479 TVDFAHKRVLA
+479 TVDYKHKRVLA

-506 ELISAAQKRV
+506 DLINAAQKHV
-516 YHVLRSEMNQKELPD
+516 YHVLKTEMAKSDKPKDSEI
-531 MRQIKKAVTDSLSDF
+531 RKAIIENLQDF
-546 LFQQTGRRPIV
+546 LYSRTERRPMI
-557 LPMLVDKNS
+557 LPMLVEKK